1 MGILSRIFGREWKM
15 SSLELFR
22 EIYGG
27 GRDSS
32 AGVTVNTQV
41 ALETATALAC
51 GRVISEGCAQTPWHL
66 MLEMDGRKRVAD
78 DPLDYVLY
86 RRPNPWQTSFEYRE
100 TVLLHAIFCGNAYSF
115 VNRVG
120 VAREIRELVPIEP
133 GRVSVKQR
141 PDMSLAYEV
150 RSDSGETKTFGQDAI
165 WHLRGPSWNSWMGLD
180 AVKMARNALG
190 LAISLEQG
198 QAEFQKN
205 GAKVSG
211 AVSVDGRLD
220 KAQFEQMAAWLDRHQ
235 IGGDRS
241 NKPLIADRNAKF
253 MPLSMTGVD
262 QQLIETR
269 RHQIEEICRHF
280 RVMPIMVGHYDKS
293 STYASAEQ
301 MFLAHVV
308 HTLMPWYQRI
318 EQSADVNL
326 LSEEQRRAG
335 MYTKINPNA
344 LMRGAAKDR
353 AEYYAKGLGSGG
365 GKGWLTQ
372 NDVRGFEDMDRSDAP
387 EADELAQPATNTP
400 AGSPPADPGA

>member
-1 MGILSRIFGREWKM
+1 MGIFHRIIGFAAKM
-15 SSLELFR
+15 TSLELFR
-22 EIYGG
+22 EVYGG
-27 GRDSS
+27 GREST
-32 AGVTVNTQV
+32 AGVTINTQS

-66 MLEMDGRKRVAD
+66 MQERDGRKQVSD

-115 VNRVG
+115 INRVG
-120 VAREIRELVPIEP
+120 IAREIRELIPIEP
-133 GRVSVKQR
+133 GRVTVKQL
-141 PDMSLAYEV
+141 PNLSLQYRVTA
-150 RSDSGETKTFGQDAI
+150 DTGEAKDFGQDAI

-205 GAKVSG
+205 GAKVTG

-241 NKPLIADRNAKF
+241 HKPLIADRNAKF
-253 MPLSMTGVD
+253 LPMTMTGVD

-326 LSEEQRRAG
+326 LNEEQRRLG
-335 MYTKINPNA
+335 LYTKINPNA

-387 EADELAQPATNTP
+387 EADELAQPAKNEP
-400 AGSPPADPGA
+400 AGTSPVDPGA